1 VNERKRK
8 TRRESR
14 GKKVPLTSISQ
25 KRRVDRKKP
34 DSKKHEMELKW
45 TMEKTCNRKANMKK
59 CMRT

>member
-1 VNERKRK
+1 VNERERK
-8 TRRESR
+8 NRRKSR

-45 TMEKTCNRKANMKK
+45 TMEKNLVTEKPI
-59 CMRT
+59 